1 MLPMSQYIGTCQLID
16 TLGGGRNMPDKTP
29 LELGKR
35 ERQLLETVQR
45 LVDGAVAEIRAH
57 LADPPS
63 YSAVRTMLGLL
74 VEKGWLKHR
83 RDGKRYLY
91 RPAVS
96 RERSQRT
103 ALRRLLATFFG
114 GSADDAVAALLDISA
129 RQITEQQWDRLAQF
143 IATAHKEK
151 RRD

>member
-1 MLPMSQYIGTCQLID
+1 MAE
-16 TLGGGRNMPDKTP
+16 KTP
-29 LELGKR
+29 LELGQR

-45 LVDGAVAEIRAH
+45 LGEGSVAQIRAN
-57 LADPPS
+57 LANPPS

-91 RPAVS
+91 RAAMS

-103 ALRRLLATFFG
+103 ALKRLLATLFG
-114 GSADDAVAALLDISA
+114 GATDDAVAALLDVSA
-129 RQITEQQWDRLAQF
+129 SQMTDQQWDRITQLIDA
-143 IATAHKEK
+143 ARRER

>member
-1 MLPMSQYIGTCQLID
+1 MS
-16 TLGGGRNMPDKTP
+16 NKTP

-45 LVDGAVAEIRAH
+45 LGEASVAEVRGN

-74 VEKGWLKHR
+74 VDKGWMKYR
-83 RDGKRYLY
+83 REGKRYLY
-91 RPAVS
+91 RSAIS

-103 ALRRLLATFFG
+103 ALRRLLGTFFD
-114 GSADDAVAALLDISA
+114 GSAGDAVAAILDLSA
-129 RQITEQQWDRLAQF
+129 RDMTNEQWERVTQL
-143 IATAHKEK
+143 IAKARKEK
-151 RRD
+151 D

>member
-1 MLPMSQYIGTCQLID
+1 MA
-16 TLGGGRNMPDKTP
+16 DKTP

-35 ERQLLETVQR
+35 ERQIIETVQR
-45 LVDGAVAEIRAH
+45 LGEASVAAVRAN

-74 VEKGWLKHR
+74 VDKGWLKYR

-91 RPAVS
+91 RSAVS

-103 ALRRLLATFFG
+103 AVRRLLGTFFG
-114 GSADDAVAALLDISA
+114 GSADDAVAALLDLSA
-129 RQITEQQWDRLAQF
+129 ADMTDKQWTRLTQLVDKA
-143 IATAHKEK
+143 
-151 RRD
+151 RRVNQGN

>member
-1 MLPMSQYIGTCQLID
+1 M
-16 TLGGGRNMPDKTP
+16 RDKTP

-45 LVDGAVAEIRAH
+45 LGEGSVANVRAQ

-74 VEKGWLKHR
+74 VDKGWLKQR

-91 RPAVS
+91 RPAMS
-96 RERSQRT
+96 RQRSQRT

-114 GSADDAVAALLDISA
+114 GSPDDAVAALLDISA
-129 RQITEQQWDRLAQF
+129 GNMTDHQWDRLTQL
-143 IATAHKEK
+143 IAKARKEK
-151 RRD
+151 

>member
-1 MLPMSQYIGTCQLID
+1 MH
-16 TLGGGRNMPDKTP
+16 DKTP

-45 LVDGAVAEIRAH
+45 LGEGSVANIRAQ

-74 VEKGWLKHR
+74 VDKGWLKQR

-91 RPAVS
+91 RPAMS
-96 RERSQRT
+96 RQRSQRT
-103 ALRRLLATFFG
+103 ALRRLLATFFS
-114 GSADDAVAALLDISA
+114 GSPDGAVAALLDISA
-129 RQITEQQWDRLAQF
+129 ANMTDHQWDRLAQL
-143 IATAHKEK
+143 IADARKEK
-151 RRD
+151 ERG

>member
-1 MLPMSQYIGTCQLID
+1 
-16 TLGGGRNMPDKTP
+16 MPDKTP

-35 ERQLLETVQR
+35 ERQIIETVQR
-45 LVDGAVAEIRAH
+45 LGEASVARVRAN

-74 VEKGWLKHR
+74 VDKGWLKYR

-91 RPAVS
+91 RSAVS

-103 ALRRLLATFFG
+103 ALRRLLGTFFG
-114 GSADDAVAALLDISA
+114 GSADDAVAALLDLSA
-129 RQITEQQWDRLAQF
+129 ADMTDEQWTRLTELIDKARRENQQ
-143 IATAHKEK
+143 
-151 RRD
+151 

>member
-1 MLPMSQYIGTCQLID
+1 MS
-16 TLGGGRNMPDKTP
+16 NKTP

-45 LVDGAVAEIRAH
+45 LDEASVAEVRAN

-74 VEKGWLKHR
+74 VDKGWLKYR

-91 RPAVS
+91 RSAIS

-103 ALRRLLATFFG
+103 ALRRLLGTFFG
-114 GSADDAVAALLDISA
+114 GSADDAVTALLDLSA
-129 RQITEQQWDRLAQF
+129 PDMTDEQWDRVARLIEKAR
-143 IATAHKEK
+143 KEN
-151 RRD
+151 